1 MIITFTYFN
10 IFSFKNPLNDLT
22 FLLSLLYKV
31 PRGTLISVFIIYHT
45 LFIIP
50 IKLVFKRIT
59 NFHIF
64 QFVNIEL
71 NDNYTNSLLYFIYEK

>member
-10 IFSFKNPLNDLT
+10 IFSFKKSLNDLT

-31 PRGTLISVFIIYHT
+31 PRGTLISGFIIYHT

-50 IKLVFKRIT
+50 IKLVFKPDYQLPDFSIC
-59 NFHIF
+59 
-64 QFVNIEL
+64 
-71 NDNYTNSLLYFIYEK
+71 